1 MERDNMM
8 TMKDYTKAIELMV
21 KDKPSHMEYLQV
33 TEFLIK
39 FFQEDNPA
47 FDKGKF
53 VNASYKGYTNSLNN

>member
-21 KDKPSHMEYLQV
+21 KEKPSHMEYLHV

-39 FFQEDNPA
+39 FFQADNPA
-47 FDKGKF
+47 FDKSTF
-53 VNASYKGYTNSLNN
+53 VNVAYWGYTKSLNK